1 MSKRKRLQP
10 GPKKAGRSTN
20 TSGPDQPDA
29 ATGKPYKIGK
39 GKPDP
44 KYAWKPGQCPNPKGR
59 PKGSKNIKTLIKAS
73 QRKTVTVNKGGRPR
87 KLTINEV
94 GLHGL
99 EQEVLRGSRSAFLTY
114 LELQDRYQDRDEL
127 NTSMQALLSEDE
139 AIIAYMLARKGHTK
153 TDGE

>member
-1 MSKRKRLQP
+1 MSRVRLP
-10 GPKKAGRSTN
+10 PPKPKGTGESKHTSHTN
-20 TSGPDQPDA
+20 RPADA
-29 ATGKPYKIGK
+29 AGKTYKIGK

-139 AIIAYMLARKGHTK
+139 AIIAYMLARKAHPQ

>member
-1 MSKRKRLQP
+1 MSKSRRRSREP
-10 GPKKAGRSTN
+10 GSGGGSADTN
-20 TSGPDQPDA
+20 PAS
-29 ATGKPYKIGK
+29 KPYKIGK

-99 EQEVLRGSRSAFLTY
+99 EQDVLRGSRSAFLTY

-127 NTSMQALLSEDE
+127 KTSMQALLSEDE
-139 AIIAYMLARKGHTK
+139 AIIAYMLARRANPQ